1 MEKGLKKIMGE
12 LAEIG
17 QLISQM
23 EGGEPIPRIETD
35 IIREKIRR
43 LYENVRLLETGQ
55 YETRLAAKPERAKPE
70 APKTEAPVREKI
82 LETPTQST
90 TRKKKP
96 EILADKYKSEKNY
109 INEALSHKNGK
120 QDVSSRLQSK
130 PIKQISSSLGI
141 NDRFK
146 LINELFN
153 GDKDSYQKA
162 IGILDDAQN
171 FNEAFTYINST
182 FEWDMEDE
190 SVQMLLDLVRRKF
203 IVNQDE

>member
-1 MEKGLKKIMGE
+1 MGE

-23 EGGEPIPRIETD
+23 KGGEPIPRIETD
-35 IIREKIRR
+35 IILEKIRR
-43 LYENVRLLETGQ
+43 LYENVRLLEAGE
-55 YETRLAAKPERAKPE
+55 YEARPE
-70 APKTEAPVREKI
+70 AEPEMAEPDTTVPEAHAPEKN
-82 LETPTQST
+82 LEIPTPATP
-90 TRKKKP
+90 RAKKP

-109 INEALSHKNGK
+109 INEALSHNNGK
-120 QDVSSRLQSK
+120 QDVSARLQSK
-130 PIKQISSSLGI
+130 PIKQISTSLGI

-153 GDKDSYQKA
+153 GDKDSFQKT

-171 FNEAFTYINST
+171 FNEAITYINSS